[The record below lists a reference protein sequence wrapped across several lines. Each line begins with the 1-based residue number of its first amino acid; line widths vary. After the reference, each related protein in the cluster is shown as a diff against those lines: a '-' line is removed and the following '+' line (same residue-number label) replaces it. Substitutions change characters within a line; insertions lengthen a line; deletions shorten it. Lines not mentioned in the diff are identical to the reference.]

1 MGVTDS
7 KKAKQ
12 KETSHEVF
20 PRGAVAIGLAAV
32 VVGCRE
38 SRSRALVRGT
48 VLQLT
53 GMAKDVSLCC
63 FQEPLEIL
71 KPFFSSRKQAHNDG
85 NYTSN

>member
-38 SRSRALVRGT
+38 SRSAGRGLQPGPGQGHGATAHGHGKGRVTLLLTRASRNSQTFFLV
-48 VLQLT
+48 
-53 GMAKDVSLCC
+53 
-63 FQEPLEIL
+63 P
-71 KPFFSSRKQAHNDG
+71 
-85 NYTSN
+85 

>member
-32 VVGCRE
+32 VVVGCRE
-38 SRSRALVRGT
+38 SRSAGRGLQPGPGQGHGATAHGHGKGRVTLLLTRA
-48 VLQLT
+48 
-53 GMAKDVSLCC
+53 
-63 FQEPLEIL
+63 
-71 KPFFSSRKQAHNDG
+71 SRNSQ
-85 NYTSN
+85 TFLFVP